1 LDECEV
7 KLESRLG
14 YGRSL
19 PHPNAG
25 ADSGRSAAEMVVTV
39 PAMETVGVGRT
50 PVETG
55 ATSLTVGKRSR
66 HNCPPAV
73 TVIWNPGHEDPL
85 VVPVRLGTAAA
96 SGASQP
102 VDPTQ
107 REMIGR

>member
-7 KLESRLG
+7 KLEFRLE

-19 PHPNAG
+19 PHQNAD
-25 ADSGRSAAEMVVTV
+25 ADSGRSAVVTATV
-39 PAMETVGVGRT
+39 LAMETVGVGRT
-50 PVETG
+50 PVATG
-55 ATSLTVGKRSR
+55 ATSRAVGKRSR
-66 HNCPPAV
+66 HNCRPEV
-73 TVIWNPGHEDPL
+73 TVIWNPGPEDPL

-107 REMIGR
+107 PEMIGH